1 MKKQICVIF
10 GGASTEN
17 IVSCRSAYTI
27 LSNIDQALYDILPV
41 GITMEGQ
48 WYLYEGAWE
57 AIRDNMWIGP
67 QNKRVVLSAAQKCLY
82 VLGDGTFEALP
93 VDAVFPVLHGKNG
106 EDGTIQGL
114 FELAK
119 LPYVGCGVLSSAVSM
134 DKVYTKLIVDGLGVA
149 QAPYVYVQSAQE
161 VEDLKEQIQSLCFPV
176 YVKASRSGSSKG
188 VYKVESYAHLKAAV
202 AEALHYDSKVL
213 IEEGIIGR
221 EIECAVF
228 QSGEE
233 YIASYPGEILA
244 DDTFYS
250 FDAKYNNPQSRTEVQ
265 PELPDGVADEIR
277 AAAIAIFKRLDCRSL
292 SRVDFFLEKDTNRV
306 IFNEINTLPGFTS
319 ISMYPMMM
327 QQAGMDIKT
336 LVNRLIADA
345 LDGIKR

>member
-1 MKKQICVIF
+1 MKKQICVLF

-17 IVSCRSAYTI
+17 VVSCRSAYTI
-27 LSNIDQALYDILPV
+27 LTNINREIYDVLCV

-48 WYLYEGAWE
+48 WYLYEGAYE
-57 AIRDNMWIGP
+57 AIRDNLWVGP
-67 QNKRVVLSAAQKCLY
+67 QNKRVVLSASQKCLY
-82 VLGDGTFEALP
+82 VLSDGTYETLP

-106 EDGTIQGL
+106 EDGTVQGL
-114 FELAK
+114 FELAN

-134 DKVYTKLIVDGLGVA
+134 DKVYTKLLVDGLGIA

-161 VEDLKEQIQSLCFPV
+161 VEDFKDRILALKFPV

-188 VYKVESYAHLKAAV
+188 VYKVDSYARLKAAV

-213 IEEGIIGR
+213 IEEGIVGR
-221 EIECAVF
+221 EIECAVL
-228 QSGEE
+228 QSGDE

-250 FDAKYNNPQSRTEVQ
+250 FDAKYNNPQSRTEVEPQ
-265 PELPDGVADEIR
+265 LPEGVAEEIR
-277 AAAIAIFKRLDCRSL
+277 TAAVEIFKRLDCRSL
-292 SRVDFFLEKDTNRV
+292 SRVDFFVEKDTNRV

-327 QQAGMDIKT
+327 QKAGIELPE
-336 LVNRLIADA
+336 LVNRLISDA
-345 LDGIKR
+345 IAGIKR

>member
-1 MKKQICVIF
+1 MKKTVCVIF

-17 IVSCRSAYTI
+17 VVSCRSAYTI
-27 LSNIDQALYDILPV
+27 LTNLDTELYDVITV

-48 WYLYEGAWE
+48 WYLYEGPYE
-57 AIRDNMWIGP
+57 AIRDNLWIGEH
-67 QNKRVVLSAAQKCLY
+67 NKAVVMSASQKCLY
-82 VLGDGTFEALP
+82 VFNGEGYQTLP
-93 VDAVFPVLHGKNG
+93 IDVVFPVLHGKNG

-134 DKVYTKLIVDGLGVA
+134 DKVYTKMIVDTLGVA

-161 VEDLKEQIQSLCFPV
+161 VEDLKDQIMALHFPV
-176 YVKASRSGSSKG
+176 FVKASRSGSSKG
-188 VYKVESYAHLKAAV
+188 VYKVENYAYLKAAV

-213 IEEGIIGR
+213 IEEGIVGR

-233 YIASYPGEILA
+233 YIASNPGEILA

-250 FDAKYNNPQSRTEVQ
+250 FDAKYNNPQSRTVVNVA
-265 PELPDGVADEIR
+265 LPDGIGEEIR
-277 AAAIAIFKRLDCRSL
+277 SAALAIFKRLDCRGL

-327 QQAGMDIKT
+327 ESAGMDIKT
-336 LVNRLIADA
+336 LVNRFVQDA

>member
-10 GGASTEN
+10 GGASSEN
-17 IVSCRSAYTI
+17 VVSCRSAYTI
-27 LSNIDQALYDILPV
+27 LSNIDRDQYDIITV

-67 QNKRVVLSAAQKCLY
+67 HNKRVVLSASQKCLH
-82 VLGDGTFEALP
+82 VLGDGTYETMP
-93 VDAVFPVLHGKNG
+93 IDVVFPVLHGKNG

-134 DKVYTKLIVDGLGVA
+134 DKVYTKLLVDGLGIA

-161 VEDLKEQIQSLCFPV
+161 VEDLKEQIYGLCFPV

-188 VYKVESYAHLKAAV
+188 VYKVENYGRLKAAV

-213 IEEGIIGR
+213 IEEGIVGR
-221 EIECAVF
+221 EIECAVL
-228 QSGEE
+228 QSGDE

-250 FDAKYNNPQSRTEVQ
+250 FDAKYNNPQSRTEVRPDL
-265 PELPDGVADEIR
+265 PEEVAEEIR
-277 AAAIAIFKRLDCRSL
+277 RSAVEIFKRLDCRSL
-292 SRVDFFLEKDTNRV
+292 SRVDFFVEKDTNRV

-327 QQAGMDIKT
+327 KEAGIEIHE

-345 LDGIKR
+345 LAGIKR

>member
-1 MKKQICVIF
+1 MKKQVCVIF
-10 GGASTEN
+10 GGASSEN
-17 IVSCRSAYTI
+17 VVSCRSAYTI
-27 LSNIDQALYDILPV
+27 LSSIDTELYDVLAV

-57 AIRDNMWIGP
+57 NIRDNLWIGAGNRP
-67 QNKRVVLSAAQKCLY
+67 VVLSAAKKCLY
-82 VLGDGTFEALP
+82 VLGDGTYETLP
-93 VDAVFPVLHGKNG
+93 VDVVFPVLHGKNG

-134 DKVYTKLIVDGLGVA
+134 DKVYTKMIVDTLGVT

-161 VEDLKEQIQSLCFPV
+161 VEELKDKIYALRFPV
-176 YVKASRSGSSKG
+176 FVKASRSGSSKG
-188 VYKVESYAHLKAAV
+188 VYKVDNYGHLKAAV

-213 IEEGIIGR
+213 IEEGIVGR

-228 QSGEE
+228 QSGDE

-250 FDAKYNNPQSRTEVQ
+250 FDAKYNNPQSYTEVQ
-265 PELPDGVADEIR
+265 PDLPEGVAEEIR
-277 AAAIAIFKRLDCRSL
+277 EAAVAIFKQLDCRSL
-292 SRVDFFLEKDTNRV
+292 SRVDFFLEEDTGRV

-327 QQAGMDIKT
+327 QQAGIEIKT
-336 LVNRLIADA
+336 LVNRFIADA